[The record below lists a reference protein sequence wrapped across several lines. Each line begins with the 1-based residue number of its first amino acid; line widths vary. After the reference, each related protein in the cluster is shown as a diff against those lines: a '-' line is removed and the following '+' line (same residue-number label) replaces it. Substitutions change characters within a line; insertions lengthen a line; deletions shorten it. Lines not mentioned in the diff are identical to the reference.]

1 MNLQELNELDI
12 HDIASWP
19 AIAKSVVILFIMFLI
34 CGLGYYLYLDDSIN
48 TLKLSQKKEY
58 ELKQTLD
65 MKATQ
70 AANLPAYKKQM
81 VELQNML
88 KEQLK
93 QLPSKN
99 EIATLIDDISYL
111 ATKDELKLSKIYW
124 EKEINKQFYT
134 ELPMSIELSG
144 NYNQIGNF
152 IADLASLPRIVVLQN
167 FSMKSSGERIEVKMQ
182 ASTFRYE
189 ENTSLTKSSS
199 SPIKRHAAK
208 GN

>member
-1 MNLQELNELDI
+1 MNIQDLNDLDI
-12 HDIASWP
+12 NDIASWP
-19 AIAKSVVILFIMFLI
+19 TVAKSFVILLMMFLI
-34 CGLGYYLYLDDSIN
+34 CGLGYYLYIDDSIN
-48 TLKLSQKKEY
+48 ILKSSKSKEY
-58 ELKQTLD
+58 ELMQTLD
-65 MKATQ
+65 IRATQ

-81 VELQNML
+81 IELQGML

-111 ATKDELKLSKIYW
+111 ATKDELKLSKIQW
-124 EKEINKQFYT
+124 EAEINKQFYT

-152 IADLASLPRIVVLQN
+152 FADLASLPRIVVLQN
-167 FSMKSSGERIEVKMQ
+167 FNMKYLSEDVIEVKMQ

-189 ENTSLTKSSS
+189 ENVSTASSVKKHTK
-199 SPIKRHAAK
+199 K

>member
-1 MNLQELNELDI
+1 MNLQELNDLDI
-12 HDIASWP
+12 SDIAAWP
-19 AIAKSVVILFIMFLI
+19 TLAKSLVIAFVMLLI
-34 CGLGYYLYLDDSIN
+34 SALGYYLYIDESIN
-48 TLKLSQKKEY
+48 ILNSSRQKET

-65 MKATQ
+65 TKATQ
-70 AANLPAYKKQM
+70 AANLVAYKKQM
-81 VELQNML
+81 VELQGML

-111 ATKDELKLSKIYW
+111 ATKDELKLSKIFW
-124 EKEINKQFYT
+124 EPEINRQFYT

-144 NYNQIGNF
+144 SYNQIGSF

-167 FSMKSSGERIEVKMQ
+167 FNMNLISEDTISVQMK

-189 ENTSLTKSSS
+189 EISNSINTSTSVRNKH
-199 SPIKRHAAK
+199 KR
-208 GN
+208 

>member
-1 MNLQELNELDI
+1 MNLQELNDLDI
-12 HDIASWP
+12 SDIAAWP
-19 AIAKSVVILFIMFLI
+19 TLAKSLVIAFVMLLI
-34 CGLGYYLYLDDSIN
+34 SALGYYLYIDESIN
-48 TLKLSQKKEY
+48 ILNSSRQKET

-65 MKATQ
+65 TKATQ
-70 AANLPAYKKQM
+70 AANLVAYKKQM
-81 VELQNML
+81 VELQGML

-111 ATKDELKLSKIYW
+111 ATKDELKLSKIFW
-124 EKEINKQFYT
+124 EPEINRQFYT

-144 NYNQIGNF
+144 SYNQIGSF

-167 FSMKSSGERIEVKMQ
+167 FNMNLISEDTISVQMK

-189 ENTSLTKSSS
+189 EISNSINTSVRNKH
-199 SPIKRHAAK
+199 KR
-208 GN
+208 

>member
-1 MNLQELNELDI
+1 MNLQELNDLDI
-12 HDIASWP
+12 SDIAAWP
-19 AIAKSVVILFIMFLI
+19 TLAKSLVIAFVMLLI
-34 CGLGYYLYLDDSIN
+34 SALGYYLYIDESIN
-48 TLKLSQKKEY
+48 ILNSSRQKET

-65 MKATQ
+65 TKATQ
-70 AANLPAYKKQM
+70 AANLVAYKKQM
-81 VELQNML
+81 VELQGML

-111 ATKDELKLSKIYW
+111 ATKDELKLSKIFW
-124 EKEINKQFYT
+124 EPEINRQFYT

-144 NYNQIGNF
+144 SYNQIGSF

-167 FSMKSSGERIEVKMQ
+167 FNMNLISEDTISVQMK

-189 ENTSLTKSSS
+189 EISDSINTSVRNKH
-199 SPIKRHAAK
+199 KR
-208 GN
+208 